1 MLPLVNSPLSDYLNL
16 LEKRHEI
23 KLDRHIYIRAWAGK
37 VLGPLFPRHKNKD
50 QCLLICMYVLGHL
63 KTLKVYL
70 FLLVGSLLCC
80 SFWLHDFASTGKIT
94 HEISAGN
101 KRLHYSLC
109 FQNQWL
115 EIFIT
120 IREKSSNNLIQTKGT
135 KILGW
140 TTSLTCS
147 GTTLSSF
154 HNHWPLF
161 KISWIRA
168 AVLPIKTG
176 SFKKHYYF

>member
-1 MLPLVNSPLSDYLNL
+1 M
-16 LEKRHEI
+16 
-23 KLDRHIYIRAWAGK
+23 YI
-37 VLGPLFPRHKNKD
+37 
-50 QCLLICMYVLGHL
+50 LGHL

-70 FLLVGSLLCC
+70 FLLVGSVVCC

-115 EIFIT
+115 EIFKT

-140 TTSLTCS
+140 TTFLILTLAPIS
-147 GTTLSSF
+147 MLWYNTAFYLPSTTIDLFLESDFELLSYQF
-154 HNHWPLF
+154 T
-161 KISWIRA
+161 KI
-168 AVLPIKTG
+168 G
-176 SFKKHYYF
+176 SFKKHYY

>member
-1 MLPLVNSPLSDYLNL
+1 M
-16 LEKRHEI
+16 
-23 KLDRHIYIRAWAGK
+23 YI
-37 VLGPLFPRHKNKD
+37 
-50 QCLLICMYVLGHL
+50 LGHL

-70 FLLVGSLLCC
+70 LLLLGSLVCC

-115 EIFIT
+115 EIFKT

-140 TTSLTCS
+140 TTSLILRLAPIS
-147 GTTLSSF
+147 SVLSSF
-154 HNHWPLF
+154 HDDWPLF
-161 KISWIRA
+161 KISWLRA
-168 AVLPIKTG
+168 AVLPIKIG
-176 SFKKHYYF
+176 SFKKHYILLVNHRNYTLPSKNVSTFHLFWQIGA